1 MKQKRQIAACLIVLV
16 LAALAACAGTQTAGT
31 FESEFNRG
39 MSLFN
44 RGKFAEA
51 VPAFE
56 KATELKAD
64 NADAYLYLGRSL
76 LSLGQWREALPP
88 LRAAYRLAPE
98 QAEKE
103 AGELIL
109 DIILRHAGEIDMG
122 TRTQFEQLIGAP

>member
-1 MKQKRQIAACLIVLV
+1 MKMKRRITTLLAGLVLV
-16 LAALAACAGTQTAGT
+16 ALSSCAGMQTQGTA
-31 FESEFNRG
+31 ESEFNRG

-56 KATELKAD
+56 KATELQAD
-64 NADAYLYLGRSL
+64 YADAYLYLGRSL
-76 LSLGQWREALPP
+76 ISLGKWREALPP

-98 QAEKE
+98 KAEKE

-109 DIILRHAGEIDMG
+109 DLIIRHAGEIDMG

>member
-1 MKQKRQIAACLIVLV
+1 MKQKRQITIL
-16 LAALAACAGTQTAGT
+16 LAIFALASLSACAGMQTQGTA
-31 FESEFNRG
+31 ESEFNRG

-56 KATELKAD
+56 KATELQAD
-64 NADAYLYLGRSL
+64 YADAYLYLGRSL

-88 LRAAYRLAPE
+88 LRAAYRLSPE
-98 QAEKE
+98 KAEKE
-103 AGELIL
+103 AGEVIL

-122 TRTQFEQLIGAP
+122 TKTQFEQLIGAP

>member
-1 MKQKRQIAACLIVLV
+1 MKQKRHIATILAILVLV
-16 LAALAACAGTQTAGT
+16 SLSACAGMQTQGTA
-31 FESEFNRG
+31 ESEFNRG

-56 KATELKAD
+56 KATELQAD
-64 NADAYLYLGRSL
+64 YADAYLYLGRSL

-88 LRAAYRLAPE
+88 LRAAYRLSPE
-98 QAEKE
+98 KAEKE
-103 AGELIL
+103 AGEVIL

-122 TRTQFEQLIGAP
+122 TKTQFEQLIGAP

>member
-16 LAALAACAGTQTAGT
+16 ISALAACAGTQTAGT

-56 KATELKAD
+56 KATELQA
-64 NADAYLYLGRSL
+64 NHADAYLYLGRSL
-76 LSLGQWREALPP
+76 ISLGQWREALPP

-98 QAEKE
+98 KAEKE

-109 DIILRHAGEIDMG
+109 DLIIRHAGEIDMG
-122 TRTQFEQLIGAP
+122 TRSEFEQLIGTP

>member
-1 MKQKRQIAACLIVLV
+1 MKQKRRIVALLV
-16 LAALAACAGTQTAGT
+16 VIALATLSACAGTQTRDTA
-31 FESEFNRG
+31 ESEFNRG

-56 KATELKAD
+56 KATELQAD
-64 NADAYLYLGRSL
+64 FADAYLYLGRSL

-88 LRAAYRLAPE
+88 LRAAYRLSPE
-98 QAEKE
+98 KAEKE
-103 AGELIL
+103 AGEVIL

-122 TRTQFEQLIGAP
+122 TKTQFEQLIGAP